1 MLDLKAEGC
10 RVLMVG
16 DGINDSPALSAAHV
30 GATLRDGTDIAQE
43 VADVVL
49 TRNSLLDLP
58 TAIDLGCA
66 TMGRIRQTS
75 PSRATFNTGFLAG
88 GLMGVLMPAVGA
100 LLHNATTIGVCLNAM
115 RPTLG
120 TTRSFTE
127 TVKEIEANMRGTL
140 TKISNNAPE
149 SERPID
155 LPFTAPAK

>member
-1 MLDLKAEGC
+1 
-10 RVLMVG
+10 
-16 DGINDSPALSAAHV
+16 
-30 GATLRDGTDIAQE
+30 
-43 VADVVL
+43 
-49 TRNSLLDLP
+49 
-58 TAIDLGCA
+58 
-66 TMGRIRQTS
+66 MGRIRQNFAVS
-75 PSRATFNTGFLAG
+75 VSLNTGFLAG

>member
-1 MLDLKAEGC
+1 
-10 RVLMVG
+10 
-16 DGINDSPALSAAHV
+16 
-30 GATLRDGTDIAQE
+30 
-43 VADVVL
+43 
-49 TRNSLLDLP
+49 
-58 TAIDLGCA
+58 
-66 TMGRIRQTS
+66 
-75 PSRATFNTGFLAG
+75 
-88 GLMGVLMPAVGA
+88 
-100 LLHNATTIGVCLNAM
+100 M